1 MALPEKPTG
10 DYALR
15 KYIYA
20 INGDVDVMTD
30 EEMRQGR
37 NMTGETA
44 TLLSSIPNTHKEDYL
59 LRYLCTQV
67 QYLNEVIDYIIKQQ
81 NIQ

>member
-20 INGDVDVMTD
+20 INGNVNVMTD
-30 EEMRQGR
+30 EEMRQGK
-37 NMTGETA
+37 NMTGETE
-44 TLLSSIPNTHKEDYL
+44 TLLSSIPNVHKDDYL

-67 QYLNEVIDYIIKQQ
+67 KYLNEVTDYIIKQQ

>member
-20 INGDVDVMTD
+20 INSDVDVMTD

-37 NMTGETA
+37 NMTGETE
-44 TLLSSIPNTHKEDYL
+44 TLLSSIPNIHKEDYL

>member
-20 INGDVDVMTD
+20 INSNVNVMTD

-37 NMTGETA
+37 NMTGETE
-44 TLLSSIPNTHKEDYL
+44 TLLSSIPNVHKEDYL

-67 QYLNEVIDYIIKQQ
+67 QYLNEVIDYIVEQQ
-81 NIQ
+81 NIE

>member
-20 INGDVDVMTD
+20 INSNVNVMTD

-37 NMTGETA
+37 NMTGETE
-44 TLLSSIPNTHKEDYL
+44 TLLSSIPNVHKDDYL

>member
-20 INGDVDVMTD
+20 INSDVDVMTD

-37 NMTGETA
+37 NMTGETE
-44 TLLSSIPNTHKEDYL
+44 TLLRKITYLGTYVLRFNTLTKL
-59 LRYLCTQV
+59 QT
-67 QYLNEVIDYIIKQQ
+67 I
-81 NIQ
+81 

>member
-20 INGDVDVMTD
+20 INSDVDVMTD

-37 NMTGETA
+37 NMTGETE
-44 TLLSSIPNTHKEDYL
+44 TLLSSIPNTHK
-59 LRYLCTQV
+59 
-67 QYLNEVIDYIIKQQ
+67 
-81 NIQ
+81 

>member
-20 INGDVDVMTD
+20 INSNVDVMTD
-30 EEMRQGR
+30 EEMRQGK
-37 NMTGETA
+37 NMTGETE
-44 TLLSSIPNTHKEDYL
+44 TLLSSIPNIHKDDYL

-67 QYLNEVIDYIIKQQ
+67 KYLNEDTDYIIKQQ

>member
-1 MALPEKPTG
+1 MALPKKPTG

-15 KYIYA
+15 NYIYA
-20 INGDVDVMTD
+20 INGNVSVMTD

-37 NMTGETA
+37 NMTGETE

-59 LRYLCTQV
+59 LRYLCTQIK
-67 QYLNEVIDYIIKQQ
+67 YLNEVVDYIIKKQ
-81 NIQ
+81 NIT

>member
-20 INGDVDVMTD
+20 INSNVNVMTD

-37 NMTGETA
+37 NMTGETE
-44 TLLSSIPNTHKEDYL
+44 TLLSSIPNVHKEDYL

-67 QYLNEVIDYIIKQQ
+67 QYLNEVIDYIVKQQ
-81 NIQ
+81 NIE